1 MRLHIKGGYEPE
13 NINLVAIVAL
23 MLIVAATIFYLGESF
38 TIQVPA
44 TGFYGPASPL

>member
-13 NINLVAIVAL
+13 NVNLVASVAL

-38 TIQVPA
+38 TIPTHTA
-44 TGFYGPASPL
+44 GFFGPAAPL